1 MTGNNTTPNS
11 DGNVSYIDDNARD
24 AHQKRLSF
32 NQVPYEDSNMSE
44 AQNAEAINGNIA
56 DVEKRF
62 SDKASEIKRYVI
74 GTGMS
79 IAGLILAGFGLVI
92 SVQQIYGTGQ
102 ERVADSHY
110 ETLVTRLTSAEE
122 YFKAT
127 GERQDLFKES
137 VNNSVKSIV
146 GDVKDNKQVIATLS
160 DDVKD
165 NKLMIATLSDDV
177 KDNKQMMSTIL
188 EQQQRTNAT
197 LDKLV
202 AEKK

>member
-1 MTGNNTTPNS
+1 MVQN
-11 DGNVSYIDDNARD
+11 
-24 AHQKRLSF
+24 
-32 NQVPYEDSNMSE
+32 DSNENDNLYYFNDSAEELHMATRELTKKSLSSNE
-44 AQNAEAINGNIA
+44 VHIEGSQMFNAE
-56 DVEKRF
+56 EKF
-62 SDKASEIKRYVI
+62 VEIKRYII
-74 GTGMS
+74 GTGIG

-146 GDVKDNKQVIATLS
+146 GDVKDNNQVIATLS

-165 NKLMIATLSDDV
+165 NKLMIT
-177 KDNKQMMSTIL
+177 TIL

>member
-1 MTGNNTTPNS
+1 MVQN
-11 DGNVSYIDDNARD
+11 
-24 AHQKRLSF
+24 
-32 NQVPYEDSNMSE
+32 DSNENDNLYYFNDSAEELHMATRELTKKSLSSNE
-44 AQNAEAINGNIA
+44 VHIEGSQMFNAE
-56 DVEKRF
+56 EKF
-62 SDKASEIKRYVI
+62 VEIKRYII
-74 GTGMS
+74 GTGIG

-146 GDVKDNKQVIATLS
+146 GDAKDNNQVIATLS

-177 KDNKQMMSTIL
+177 KDNKLMITTIL
-188 EQQQRTNAT
+188 EQQQLTNAT

>member
-1 MTGNNTTPNS
+1 MIQN
-11 DGNVSYIDDNARD
+11 
-24 AHQKRLSF
+24 
-32 NQVPYEDSNMSE
+32 DSNGGDNIFFFDDSAKEQHMTTRELTKKTLSSE
-44 AQNAEAINGNIA
+44 DMHIEVSHMFNAE
-56 DVEKRF
+56 EKF
-62 SDKASEIKRYVI
+62 AELKRYVI
-74 GTGMS
+74 GTGIG

-165 NKLMIATLSDDV
+165 NK
-177 KDNKQMMSTIL
+177 QMMSTIL